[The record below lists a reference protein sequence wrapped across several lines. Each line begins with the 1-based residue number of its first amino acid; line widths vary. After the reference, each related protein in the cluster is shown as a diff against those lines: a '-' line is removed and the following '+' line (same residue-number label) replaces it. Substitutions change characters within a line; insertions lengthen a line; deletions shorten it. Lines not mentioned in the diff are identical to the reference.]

1 MSTPLSCARRIKA
14 ASDALVTPQPSVYIN
29 AIVVLFLSGRT
40 EPARAAADAVR
51 RQYVLFS
58 SNLRFSRR
66 QRGKVRMAAEGRR
79 GSPRPLRGRQL
90 RGFPRRSYALSRGSE
105 TAAENDRI
113 LRALRG
119 GCRVQST
126 PRFPVR
132 RRGKSE
138 RLPYA
143 AALTLFSGV
152 RSSDVSAPQAG
163 KIRITAVYTLLLHN
177 TLCGCFPMYRV
188 PEFFTLQAGKIR
200 ITAVHT
206 LLFIILYAVIIAR
219 PKAFCNFFRAFC
231 VFGF

>member
-1 MSTPLSCARRIKA
+1 MLW
-14 ASDALVTPQPSVYIN
+14 
-29 AIVVLFLSGRT
+29 
-40 EPARAAADAVR
+40 
-51 RQYVLFS
+51 
-58 SNLRFSRR
+58 SRR
-66 QRGKVRMAAEGRR
+66 SRVCTEMPLLFCSFPIEPSRPAQRRTPSGDNMFFFKQFKVSAPAARQSPNGHRGRR
-79 GSPRPLRGRQL
+79 GSPRPLRGRQV
-90 RGFPRRSYALSRGSE
+90 RGDLRRSYALSRGSE

-113 LRALRG
+113 LRSLRG

-132 RRGKSE
+132 RRRKPE
-138 RLPYA
+138 RPPYA

-152 RSSDVSAPQAG
+152 RSSDVSAP
-163 KIRITAVYTLLLHN
+163 
-177 TLCGCFPMYRV
+177 
-188 PEFFTLQAGKIR
+188 QAGKIR

>member
-14 ASDALVTPQPSVYIN
+14 ASDALVTPQPSVYRN

-58 SNLRFSRR
+58 SNLRFPRR
-66 QRGKVRMAAEGRR
+66 RRGKVRMAAEGRR
-79 GSPRPLRGRQL
+79 GSTRLLRGRRLQCS
-90 RGFPRRSYALSRGSE
+90 PRRSYALSRGSK

-113 LRALRG
+113 LRSLRG

-143 AALTLFSGV
+143 AALTAVF
-152 RSSDVSAPQAG
+152 RRAEFRRFRAAG
-163 KIRITAVYTLLLHN
+163 R
-177 TLCGCFPMYRV
+177 
-188 PEFFTLQAGKIR
+188 GKIR

-206 LLFIILYAVIIAR
+206 LTLYNAYAVIIAR

>member
-14 ASDALVTPQPSVYIN
+14 ASDALVTPQPSVYRN

-58 SNLRFSRR
+58 INFRCPRR
-66 QRGKVRMAAEGRR
+66 RRGKVRMAAEGRR
-79 GSPRPLRGRQL
+79 GSTRLLRGRRLQCS
-90 RGFPRRSYALSRGSE
+90 PRRSYALSRGSK

-113 LRALRG
+113 LRSLRG

-143 AALTLFSGV
+143 AALT
-152 RSSDVSAPQAG
+152 
-163 KIRITAVYTLLLHN
+163 AV
-177 TLCGCFPMYRV
+177 FRRA
-188 PEFFTLQAGKIR
+188 EFR
-200 ITAVHT
+200 
-206 LLFIILYAVIIAR
+206 R
-219 PKAFCNFFRAFC
+219 FRAAGGENSNNRCAYSYF
-231 VFGF
+231 V